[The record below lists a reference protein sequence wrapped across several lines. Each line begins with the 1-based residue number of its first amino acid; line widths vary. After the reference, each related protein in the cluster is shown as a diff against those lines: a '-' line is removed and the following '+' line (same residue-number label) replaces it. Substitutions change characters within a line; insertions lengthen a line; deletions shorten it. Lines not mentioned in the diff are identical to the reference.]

1 MLESPLCTQYP
12 FRKRLFRI
20 RHSLIIYFQRV
31 KSSSPAQKQKKIIG
45 FSVSIMPFLW
55 PNQSF
60 SRLATVF
67 QPILGAL
74 LYNEIDNYT
83 LRLLFIQMYLTVM
96 SNRLVTFYQSKIT
109 VFESSKHFCVDLL
122 LEMFPI

>member
-1 MLESPLCTQYP
+1 
-12 FRKRLFRI
+12 
-20 RHSLIIYFQRV
+20 
-31 KSSSPAQKQKKIIG
+31 
-45 FSVSIMPFLW
+45 MPFLW
-55 PNQSF
+55 PNQIF
-60 SRLATVF
+60 LRLTTVF
-67 QPILGAL
+67 QIILGAL